1 MPPLKT
7 EIKEINQQS
16 LCYHCGNDALEAP
29 ILFDEKTFCCE
40 GCKTVYEILNQNN
53 LCDYYDLNNNPGI
66 TAKNPDA
73 LKKFAVLDDA
83 KVRQKLI
90 QFTDGKQT
98 KVTFYIPYIHCS
110 SCVWLLEVLYKLNA
124 GIISSQVN
132 FLRKEVSVTFKE
144 DVISLRQLAELLT
157 NIGYEPKLSFDD
169 IQSEKKK
176 VGINKNY
183 YKLGVAFFAF
193 GNIML
198 LSFPEYLGIDE
209 LAESEYRQFFGYLNF
224 ILALPV
230 MFYSASGF
238 FNSAYQGLRQ
248 GVLNMDFPIVLGII
262 AMFVRSSYEIFSGTG
277 AGYMD
282 TLASLVFLMLVGRM
296 FQNKSYERI
305 SFERDYKS
313 YFPVSTTVIEKG
325 EEKIIPLSELKVGQ
339 RLIIRNGELIPA
351 DAILFKGEAHIDYSF
366 VTGESVPV
374 EVVLGEIVYAGGR
387 QQGGAIEV
395 EVIKEVSQSYLT
407 QLWNDKAFKKET
419 KNDIGSLASKVS
431 KWFTLVV
438 LAISFIAAAFW
449 IWKGDNY
456 KALNAF
462 TAVLIITC
470 PCALALSTPF
480 TLGNA
485 MRILGRNKL
494 YVKNAEAIEKAGK
507 ITSIVFDKTG
517 TLTQNNQ
524 SKIDYSGEVLN
535 SVQTSMLRSL
545 FRNSS
550 HPLSKKLSDYLGKG
564 DLFTVS
570 EFKEIV
576 GKGIEAKVNN
586 VLVKAGSAT
595 YLNIKSDD
603 TTAIGSKVYIAFDGK
618 VAGVFTINNSYR
630 KGLEKIIENLS
641 HNYKL
646 HVLSGDNDKEKEYL
660 KGVFGKTAELHF
672 NQSPADKLNFIK
684 KIQSQG
690 EKVMMIGDGLNDA
703 GALKQSDVGIAIS
716 DDINNFSPA
725 CDAVLEANEFH
736 KLPSFLSFSRSCVF
750 IILLSFMLSFAYN
763 IVGTWFAVS
772 GELSPLFAA
781 VLMPVSSVTII
792 LFTTISSNISAKRKK
807 M

>member
-1 MPPLKT
+1 MPQVKP
-7 EIKEINQQS
+7 EIKEVNQQS
-16 LCYHCGNDALEAP
+16 LCYHCGNDAIDTPLA
-29 ILFDEKTFCCE
+29 FDEKMFCCE
-40 GCKTVYEILNQNN
+40 GCKTVYEILSQNN
-53 LCDYYDLNNNPGI
+53 LCDYYDLNNNPGV
-66 TAKNPDA
+66 TAKNPDT

-90 QFTDGKQT
+90 QFTDGKQS

-110 SCVWLLEVLYKLNA
+110 SCVWLLEILYKLNP

-132 FLRKEVSVTFKE
+132 FLRKEVSITFKE
-144 DVISLRQLAELLT
+144 QEISLRQLAELLT

-169 IQSEKKK
+169 IDSEKKK
-176 VGINKNY
+176 TGINKNY

-224 ILALPV
+224 VLALPV

-262 AMFVRSSYEIFSGTG
+262 AMFARSSYEIFSETG

-313 YFPVSTTVIEKG
+313 YFPVSATILEKN
-325 EEKIIPLSELKVGQ
+325 EEKTIPLSDLKVSH
-339 RLIIRNGELIPA
+339 RLVIRNGELIPA

-387 QQGGAIEV
+387 QQGGAIEA

-407 QLWNDKAFKKET
+407 QLWNDKAFEKEKK
-419 KNDIGSLASKVS
+419 NNIGSLASKVS
-431 KWFTLVV
+431 KGFTLVV
-438 LAISFIAAAFW
+438 LAISFVAAAYW
-449 IWKGDNY
+449 IFNGDNF

-485 MRILGRNKL
+485 MRILGRNKM

-517 TLTQNNQ
+517 TLTQNNHTH
-524 SKIDYSGEVLN
+524 IEYSGEILN

-550 HPLSKKLSDYLGKG
+550 HPLSKKLSEYFGNG
-564 DLFTVS
+564 DLFPVS
-570 EFKEIV
+570 NFKELV
-576 GKGIEAKVNN
+576 GNGLEATINN
-586 VLVKAGSAT
+586 VSIKAGSASFV
-595 YLNIKSDD
+595 NVIAEQSVNS
-603 TTAIGSKVYIAFDGK
+603 GSKVYVSFDGK
-618 VAGVFTINNSYR
+618 IAGVYTINNAYR
-630 KGLEKIIENLS
+630 KGLEGIIQQLS
-641 HNYKL
+641 HNYRL
-646 HVLSGDNDKEKEYL
+646 HVLSGDNDREKEYL
-660 KGVFGKTAELHF
+660 SDVFGKAAELHF

-684 KIQSQG
+684 KIQQHG
-690 EKVMMIGDGLNDA
+690 EKVMMVGDGLNDA

-725 CDAVLEANEFH
+725 CDAVLEANVFG
-736 KLPSFLSFSRSCVF
+736 KLPSILSFSKGSVS

-772 GELSPLFAA
+772 GEMSPLFAA
-781 VLMPVSSVTII
+781 ILMPVSSVTII
-792 LFTTISSNISAKRKK
+792 LFTTVSSNFLAKRKEL
-807 M
+807 

>member
-1 MPPLKT
+1 MPPLKP
-7 EIKEINQQS
+7 EIKEISQQC
-16 LCYHCGNDALEAP
+16 LCYHCGNDAVETL
-29 ILFDEKTFCCE
+29 ILFDEKVFCCE
-40 GCKTVYEILNQNN
+40 GCKTVYEILSQNN
-53 LCDYYDLNNNPGI
+53 LCDYYDLNNTPGI
-66 TAKNPDA
+66 TVKNPEA

-90 QFTDGKQT
+90 QFSDGKQT

-110 SCVWLLEVLYKLNA
+110 SCVWLLEVLYKLNPR
-124 GIISSQVN
+124 IISSQVN
-132 FLRKEVSVTFKE
+132 FLRKEVSITFKE
-144 DVISLRQLAELLT
+144 NEISLRQLAELLT
-157 NIGYEPKLSFDD
+157 SIGYEPKLSFDD

-176 VGINKNY
+176 IGINKNY

-224 ILALPV
+224 VLALPV

-262 AMFVRSSYEIFSGTG
+262 AMFVRSSFEIFSGTG

-282 TLASLVFLMLVGRM
+282 TLVSLVFLMLVGRM

-313 YFPVSTTVIEKG
+313 YFPVSATILEKN
-325 EEKIIPLSELKVGQ
+325 EEKTIPLSDLKVGQ

-351 DAILFKGEAHIDYSF
+351 DSILFKGEAHIDYSF
-366 VTGESVPV
+366 VTGESIPV

-407 QLWNDKAFKKET
+407 QLWNDKAFEKEK
-419 KNDIGSLASKVS
+419 KNDIGSLANKVS
-431 KWFTLVV
+431 KGFTFVV
-438 LAISFIAAAFW
+438 LAISFIAAAYW
-449 IWKGDNY
+449 IWNGDSY

-485 MRILGRNKL
+485 MRILGKNKL
-494 YVKNAEAIEKAGK
+494 YVKNAETIEKAGK
-507 ITSIVFDKTG
+507 ITAIVFDKTG
-517 TLTQNNQ
+517 TLTQNNHSIIQ
-524 SKIDYSGEVLN
+524 YIGEDLN
-535 SVQTSMLRSL
+535 NVQTSMLRSL

-550 HPLSKKLSDYLGKG
+550 HPLSKKLSEYIGKG
-564 DLFTVS
+564 DFFEVS
-570 EFKEIV
+570 DFKEFI
-576 GKGIEAKVNN
+576 GKGVEVKVNN
-586 VLVKAGSAT
+586 VFVRAGSASF
-595 YLNIKSDD
+595 LNVMSDD
-603 TTAIGSKVYIAFDGK
+603 DKALGSKVYIAFDGK
-618 VAGVFTINNSYR
+618 IVGFFTINNSYR
-630 KGLEKIIENLS
+630 KGLEGIIQNLS

-646 HVLSGDNDKEKEYL
+646 YVLSGDNDNEKEYL

-684 KIQSQG
+684 KLQEQG
-690 EKVMMIGDGLNDA
+690 DKVMMIGDGLNDA

-725 CDAVLEANEFH
+725 CDAVLEANEFN
-736 KLPSFLSFSRSCVF
+736 KLPSILIFSKSSVK
-750 IILLSFMLSFAYN
+750 IILMSFILSFAYN

-781 VLMPVSSVTII
+781 VLMPISSVTVI
-792 LFTTISSNISAKRKK
+792 LFTTISSNLSAKQNKL
-807 M
+807 

>member
-1 MPPLKT
+1 MPPLKA
-7 EIKEINQQS
+7 EIKEVKQQS
-16 LCYHCGNDALEAP
+16 LCFHCGNDAVETP
-29 ILFDEKTFCCE
+29 INFDEKVFCCE

-53 LCDYYDLNNNPGI
+53 LCDYYDLNNSPGI

-90 QFTDGKQT
+90 QFTDGKQS

-110 SCVWLLEVLYKLNA
+110 SCVWLLEVLYKLNP

-144 DVISLRQLAELLT
+144 HEISLRQLAELLT
-157 NIGYEPKLSFDD
+157 NIGYEPKLSFND

-176 VGINKNY
+176 TGINKNY

-224 ILALPV
+224 VLALPV

-238 FNSAYQGLRQ
+238 FNSAYQGIRQ

-262 AMFVRSSYEIFSGTG
+262 AMFARSSYEIFSGTG

-313 YFPVSTTVIEKG
+313 YFPVSATVLEKN
-325 EEKIIPLSELKVGQ
+325 EEKTIPLSDLKVGQ
-339 RLIIRNGELIPA
+339 RLVIRNGELIPA

-407 QLWNDKAFKKET
+407 QLWNDKAFEKEKK
-419 KNDIGSLASKVS
+419 NNIGSLASKVS
-431 KWFTLVV
+431 KGFTLVV
-438 LAISFIAAAFW
+438 LAISFVAAAYW
-449 IWKGDNY
+449 IFNGDNF

-485 MRILGRNKL
+485 MRILGRNKM

-517 TLTQNNQ
+517 TLTQNNLAH
-524 SKIDYSGEVLN
+524 IEYSGETLN

-550 HPLSKKLSDYLGKG
+550 HPLSKKLSEYLGKG
-564 DLFTVS
+564 DLLSVS
-570 EFKEIV
+570 NFKEFV
-576 GKGIEAKVNN
+576 GKGLEATINNANIKV
-586 VLVKAGSAT
+586 GSASFLGVVT
-595 YLNIKSDD
+595 QEKINS
-603 TTAIGSKVYIAFDGK
+603 GSKVYISFDGK
-618 VAGVFTINNSYR
+618 IAGVYTINNAYR
-630 KGLEKIIENLS
+630 QGLEHIIKQLS
-641 HNYKL
+641 NNYRL
-646 HVLSGDNDKEKEYL
+646 HVLSGDNDREKEYL
-660 KGVFGKTAELHF
+660 SGVFGKSAALHF
-672 NQSPADKLNFIK
+672 NQSPAEKLNFIK
-684 KIQSQG
+684 QLQEQG

-725 CDAVLEANEFH
+725 CDAVLEANEFS
-736 KLPSFLSFSRSCVF
+736 KLPSILRFSRSSVS
-750 IILLSFMLSFAYN
+750 IILFSFMLSFAYN

-772 GELSPLFAA
+772 GEMSPLFAA
-781 VLMPVSSVTII
+781 ILMPISSVTII
-792 LFTTISSNISAKRKK
+792 LFTTISSNISAKRKNF
-807 M
+807 

>member
-7 EIKEINQQS
+7 EIKEVNQKN
-16 LCYHCGNDALEAP
+16 LCYHCGNDAFETP

-66 TAKNPDA
+66 TVKNPEA

-132 FLRKEVSVTFKE
+132 FLRKVVSVTFKE
-144 DVISLRQLAELLT
+144 DQISLRQLAELLT

-176 VGINKNY
+176 ISINKNY

-224 ILALPV
+224 VLALPV

-262 AMFVRSSYEIFSGTG
+262 AMFVRSSFEIFSGMG

-407 QLWNDKAFKKET
+407 QLWNDKAFEKEK

-449 IWKGDNY
+449 IWKGDNF

-524 SKIDYSGEVLN
+524 SNIEYRGEELN
-535 SVQTSMLRSL
+535 NVQTSMLRSL

-564 DLFTVS
+564 DLFSVS
-570 EFKEIV
+570 EFKEMV
-576 GKGIEAKVNN
+576 GKGIEAKINN
-586 VLVKAGSAT
+586 VYVKAGSASF
-595 YLNIKSDD
+595 LNIISDND
-603 TTAIGSKVYIAFDGK
+603 NSSGSKVYIAFDGK
-618 VAGVFTINNSYR
+618 ITGVFTIKNLYR
-630 KGLEKIIENLS
+630 NGLQNIINDLS
-641 HNYKL
+641 HDYKL
-646 HVLSGDNDKEKEYL
+646 YVLSGDNDKEKEYL
-660 KGVFGKTAELHF
+660 KGVFGNTAELHF

-684 KIQSQG
+684 KIQAQG

-725 CDAVLEANEFH
+725 CDGVLEANQFY
-736 KLPSFLSFSRSCVF
+736 KLPLILKFSKISVR
-750 IILLSFMLSFAYN
+750 IILLSFLLSFLYN
-763 IVGTWFAVS
+763 IVGTWYAVS
-772 GELSPLFAA
+772 GELSPLIAA
-781 VLMPVSSVTII
+781 VLMPISSVTII
-792 LFTTISSNISAKRKK
+792 LFTTISSNILAKKYEL
-807 M
+807 

>member
-7 EIKEINQQS
+7 EIKEVNQKS
-16 LCYHCGNDALEAP
+16 LCYHCGNDAVERP

-66 TAKNPDA
+66 TVKNPEA

-144 DVISLRQLAELLT
+144 DQISLRQLAELLT

-176 VGINKNY
+176 ISNNKNY

-224 ILALPV
+224 VLALPV

-248 GVLNMDFPIVLGII
+248 SVLNMDFPIVLGII
-262 AMFVRSSYEIFSGTG
+262 AMFVRSSFEIFSGMG

-339 RLIIRNGELIPA
+339 RLIIRNRELIPA

-387 QQGGAIEV
+387 QQGGAIKV
-395 EVIKEVSQSYLT
+395 EVVKEVSQSYLT
-407 QLWNDKAFKKET
+407 QLWNDKAFEKEK

-438 LAISFIAAAFW
+438 LAISFIAAAIW
-449 IWKGDNY
+449 IWNGDNF

-524 SKIDYSGEVLN
+524 SNIEYSGEELN
-535 SVQTSMLRSL
+535 NVQTSMLRSL

-564 DLFTVS
+564 DLFSVS
-570 EFKEIV
+570 EFKEMV
-576 GKGIEAKVNN
+576 GKGIEAKINN
-586 VLVKAGSAT
+586 VYVKAGSASF
-595 YLNIKSDD
+595 LNIISDND
-603 TTAIGSKVYIAFDGK
+603 NSSGSKVYIAFDGK
-618 VAGVFTINNSYR
+618 ITGVFTIKNLYR
-630 KGLEKIIENLS
+630 NGLQNIINDLS
-641 HNYKL
+641 HDYKL
-646 HVLSGDNDKEKEYL
+646 YVLSGDNDKEKEYL
-660 KGVFGKTAELHF
+660 KGVFGNTAELHF

-684 KIQSQG
+684 KIQAQG

-725 CDAVLEANEFH
+725 CDGVLEANQFY
-736 KLPSFLSFSRSCVF
+736 KLPLILKFSKISVR
-750 IILLSFMLSFAYN
+750 IILLSFLLSFLYN
-763 IVGTWFAVS
+763 MVGTWYAVS
-772 GELSPLFAA
+772 GELSPLIAA
-781 VLMPVSSVTII
+781 VLMPISSVTII
-792 LFTTISSNISAKRKK
+792 LFTTISSNILAKKYEL
-807 M
+807 

>member
-1 MPPLKT
+1 MPPIKS
-7 EIKEINQQS
+7 EIKEVKQQS
-16 LCYHCGNDALEAP
+16 LCYHCGNDVAETPFA
-29 ILFDEKTFCCE
+29 FDEKMFCCE
-40 GCKTVYEILNQNN
+40 GCKTVYEILSQNN

-66 TAKNPDA
+66 TAKNPET

-83 KVRQKLI
+83 KVRQKII
-90 QFTDGKQT
+90 QFSDSKQT

-110 SCVWLLEVLYKLNA
+110 SCVWLLEVLYKLNP

-144 DVISLRQLAELLT
+144 NEITLRQLAELLT

-176 VGINKNY
+176 TGINKNY

-224 ILALPV
+224 VLALPV

-248 GVLNMDFPIVLGII
+248 NVLNMDFPIVLGII
-262 AMFVRSSYEIFSGTG
+262 AMFARSSYEIFSGTG

-313 YFPVSTTVIEKG
+313 YFPVSATILEKN
-325 EEKIIPLSELKVGQ
+325 EEKPIPLSDLKVGH
-339 RLIIRNGELIPA
+339 RLVVKNGELIPA
-351 DAILFKGEAHIDYSF
+351 DAILFKGEAQIDYSF
-366 VTGESVPV
+366 VTGESAPV

-395 EVIKEVSQSYLT
+395 EVIKDVSQSYLT
-407 QLWNDKAFKKET
+407 QLWNDKAFEKEKK
-419 KNDIGSLASKVS
+419 NNIGSLASKVS
-431 KWFTLVV
+431 KGFTLVV
-438 LAISFIAAAFW
+438 LAISFIAAVYW
-449 IWKGDNY
+449 IWNGDNF

-485 MRILGRNKL
+485 MRILGKNKM

-507 ITSIVFDKTG
+507 ITTIVFDKTG
-517 TLTQNNQ
+517 TLTQNNEA
-524 SKIDYSGEVLN
+524 KIEYSGELLN

-550 HPLSKKLSDYLGKG
+550 HPLSKKLSDFLGKG
-564 DLFTVS
+564 DLLPVS
-570 EFKEIV
+570 NFKEFV
-576 GKGIEAKVNN
+576 GKGLEASINN
-586 VLVKAGSAT
+586 VRIKAGSASF
-595 YLNIKSDD
+595 LNVQSEENSN
-603 TTAIGSKVYIAFDGK
+603 TGSKVYISFDEK
-618 VAGVFTINNSYR
+618 ITGVYTINNSYR
-630 KGLEKIIENLS
+630 QGLELIIQHLS
-641 HNYKL
+641 TQYKL
-646 HVLSGDNDKEKEYL
+646 YVLSGDNDKEKEYL
-660 KGVFGKTAELHF
+660 KHVFGNTTNLQF
-672 NQSPADKLNFIK
+672 NQSPSDKLNFIK
-684 KIQSQG
+684 TLQQKG

-703 GALKQSDVGIAIS
+703 GALKQSDVGIAVS

-725 CDAVLEANEFH
+725 CDAVLEAKEFS
-736 KLPSFLSFSRSCVF
+736 KLPSVLAFSKNSVT

-772 GELSPLFAA
+772 GEMSPLFAA
-781 VLMPVSSVTII
+781 ILMPVSSVTII
-792 LFTTISSNISAKRKK
+792 LFTTVSSNFMANRKGL
-807 M
+807 

>member
-1 MPPLKT
+1 MPPLKS
-7 EIKEINQQS
+7 EIKEVKQQS
-16 LCYHCGNDALEAP
+16 LCYHCGNDTNESA
-29 ILFDEKTFCCE
+29 IDFDDKIFCCE

-66 TAKNPDA
+66 TAKNPEA

-83 KVRQKLI
+83 KVRQKII
-90 QFTDGKQT
+90 QFADGKQS

-110 SCVWLLEVLYKLNA
+110 SCVWLLEVLYKLNP

-144 DVISLRQLAELLT
+144 NEISLRQLAELLT

-169 IQSEKKK
+169 IQNEKKRT
-176 VGINKNY
+176 GINKNY

-224 ILALPV
+224 LLALPV

-313 YFPVSTTVIEKG
+313 YFPVSATILDKN
-325 EEKIIPLSELKVGQ
+325 EEKTIPLSDLKIGQ
-339 RLIIRNGELIPA
+339 RLVIRNGELIPA

-366 VTGESVPV
+366 VTGESIPV

-407 QLWNDKAFKKET
+407 QLWNDKAFEKNT

-431 KWFTLVV
+431 KGFTLVV
-438 LAISFIAAAFW
+438 LAVSFVAAAYW
-449 IWKGDNY
+449 IWHGDNF

-485 MRILGRNKL
+485 MRILGRNKM

-517 TLTQNNQ
+517 TLTQNN
-524 SKIDYSGEVLN
+524 KANIEYSGEVLN
-535 SVQTSMLRSL
+535 NVQTSMLRSL

-550 HPLSKKLSDYLGKG
+550 HPLSKKLSDYFGKG
-564 DLFTVS
+564 DLLPVQNFKEHIGRGLEAVINNQKVKVGSASFLNVVS
-570 EFKEIV
+570 E
-576 GKGIEAKVNN
+576 N
-586 VLVKAGSAT
+586 VSA
-595 YLNIKSDD
+595 S
-603 TTAIGSKVYIAFDGK
+603 GSKVYVSFDDK
-618 VAGVFTINNSYR
+618 ILGVFTINNAYR
-630 KGLEKIIENLS
+630 EGLESIIQQLS
-641 HNYKL
+641 ANYKL
-646 HVLSGDNDKEKEYL
+646 HVLSGDNDREKEYL
-660 KGVFGKTAELHF
+660 SNVFGKTAALHF
-672 NQSPADKLNFIK
+672 NQSPSDKLNFIK
-684 KIQSQG
+684 KLQEQG

-703 GALKQSDVGIAIS
+703 GALKQSDVGIAVS

-725 CDAVLEANEFH
+725 CDAVLEAKEFS
-736 KLPSFLSFSRSCVF
+736 KLPAILRFSKRSVSIILFSFILSFT
-750 IILLSFMLSFAYN
+750 YN
-763 IVGTWFAVS
+763 FVGTHFAVR
-772 GELSPLFAA
+772 GEMSPLIAA
-781 VLMPVSSVTII
+781 VLMPISSVTII
-792 LFTTISSNISAKRKK
+792 LFTTISSNISARR
-807 M
+807 MNI